1 MLKKKIRL
9 TPTTAGILI
18 AFYTTMTPILAKPKP
33 NTEGIK
39 NEAKPWLDSARDIG
53 LWLIPLTGLVA
64 CIVHTVTWMTKAEE
78 DHWLYHWRRDVDSP
92 METVELVRS
101 DKHGSSDRW
110 CPLGLVDTR

>member
-64 CIVHTVTWMTKAEE
+64 CIVHTVTWMTKDE
-78 DHWLYHWRRDVDSP
+78 DEKSQKPVWKMLKKIIGFTIGGE
-92 METVELVRS
+92 MLTVLWKLLR
-101 DKHGSSDRW
+101 
-110 CPLGLVDTR
+110 L